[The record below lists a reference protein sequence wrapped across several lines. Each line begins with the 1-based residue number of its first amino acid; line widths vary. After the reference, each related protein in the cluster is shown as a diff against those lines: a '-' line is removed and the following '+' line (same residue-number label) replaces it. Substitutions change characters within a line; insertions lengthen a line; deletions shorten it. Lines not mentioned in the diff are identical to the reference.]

1 MILENFRLAIHSLT
15 SNKMRTLLSLL
26 GIVIG
31 VASVI
36 TITSLGESASA
47 SVTSSIAQ
55 AGLENL
61 TVSPRGGSRE
71 IRDNFT
77 GELIEPILRF
87 IPDIATVLPQSQTGV
102 QIRSGDQTWQG
113 TANAVPAE
121 FASVMDYSPEA
132 GGFFT
137 QADEAARRSLVV
149 LGSEVAEELF
159 PEEDALGKRV
169 RITGGGQIRT
179 FEIIGVMEE
188 KSAGFGVSYDSAVYI
203 PYQTYAQ
210 RYTRSSQVGSLS
222 IRIIP
227 GADPLAVQADLEEF
241 LDKIL
246 GEGNY
251 RVLSPATIAQTASEV
266 TGTLQLLLSGIAAIS
281 LLVGG
286 IGIMNIMLVAVAERT
301 REIGIRKAIGAAPG
315 VIMGQFII
323 EAGVLTSLGGILGVG
338 VGMGVSL
345 AVSNTLGWAFMPN
358 TGAIMLALG
367 VSTAIGLFFGFYPA
381 FRASRL
387 DPIKALSYE

>member
-169 RITGGGQIRT
+169 RITGGGQTRT

-338 VGMGVSL
+338 AGLGVSL

-358 TGAIMLALG
+358 TGAIILALG